1 MSIQEQLS
9 ITKDLEERERISNQ
23 FRQKGFY
30 TKEEKDEAINKVME
44 LRKADVVVNSI
55 ATAENSKGSV
65 PPEYAT
71 DEMVFN
77 EINKQIDYLSAKLI
91 NEVGRNEG

>member
-44 LRKADVVVNSI
+44 LRKTDVVVNSI
-55 ATAENSKGSV
+55 AIAENSKGSV
-65 PPEYAT
+65 PPKYAT

-77 EINKQIDYLSAKLI
+77 EINKQIELLKAKLI
-91 NEVGRNEG
+91 NNVGGN